1 MSDISVKDAKKTYI
15 ETGRLNRNI
24 IDKEVSISWYKCKLQ
39 NMSPKDNF
47 RIINEE
53 IKNPFDAKF
62 INYIDSIILD
72 HFQFIIANKSLQVCS
87 KRITDQKLKS
97 IQSIDDLCIG
107 TNGGYISQ
115 KIHLSHQVKYD
126 EHYLDLLSSYCT
138 CGIVLTDSIKTFGTL
153 MIISE
158 LKIEEYEVA
167 KINELL
173 SKYYAKE
180 EFDVVEYRSE
190 NLDNNE
196 LHLSNMLAYPTVYF
210 DEFSSKLSKIVK
222 MGLPIVIKG
231 EKGTGKSILASYL
244 LLKSN
249 LTHSVVILSNS
260 NKTIH
265 RQLIE
270 AALFHNETVV
280 LENIEYISDDSAQL
294 LTAYSELIL
303 TKGKHSKYSNYKC
316 STLIMTTVNI
326 DDNSEIYNINNRV
339 VFKLLEKLS
348 MSTVNLVNSNYFM
361 DDIDELID
369 KISKRYPYKMS
380 QSFRNHVLSD
390 LVTLNYKTTV
400 ENIEISM
407 NNHVNNES
415 KILLFHVNDVKQIP
429 KTLEQ
434 IEYEHIKSIYE
445 MMDHNIAA
453 TADVLEIGRTTLYRK
468 LEKMKVFQ
476 NETK

>member
-1 MSDISVKDAKKTYI
+1 MIDISVKEAKKTYI

-39 NMSPKDNF
+39 NMLPKDNF
-47 RIINEE
+47 RITNEE
-53 IKNPFDAKF
+53 IKNPFDTKF
-62 INYIDSIILD
+62 IHYVDSIILD

-87 KRITDQKLKS
+87 KRINDQKLKN

-115 KIHLSHQVKYD
+115 KIHLSHQVKYE

-138 CGIVLTDSIKTFGTL
+138 CGIVLTDNNKIFGTL

-167 KINELL
+167 KINDLL
-173 SKYYAKE
+173 AKYYAKE
-180 EFDVVEYRSE
+180 EFDVIENRSE
-190 NLDNNE
+190 SIDNNE
-196 LHLSNMLAYPTVYF
+196 LQLANIFAYPTQYF
-210 DEFSSKLSKIVK
+210 NEFSSKLSKIVN

-231 EKGTGKSILASYL
+231 EQGTGKSSLASYFV
-244 LLKSN
+244 LKRN
-249 LTHSVVILSNS
+249 QTHSVVILSNS

-280 LENIEYISDDSAQL
+280 LENIDCISEDSAQL
-294 LTAYSELIL
+294 LTVYSELFL
-303 TKGKHSKYSNYKC
+303 SKNSTSKYSNYRC
-316 STLIMTTVNI
+316 SMLIMTTI
-326 DDNSEIYNINNRV
+326 NSYENTETFNINNRAII
-339 VFKLLEKLS
+339 KLLEKLS

-361 DDIDELID
+361 NDIDEIIE
-369 KISKRYPYKMS
+369 KISRRYPYKMS
-380 QSFRNHVLSD
+380 QSFRNQVLSD
-390 LVTLNYKTTV
+390 LVSKNYKNTV

-434 IEYEHIKSIYE
+434 IEFEHIKTVYE
-445 MMDHNIAA
+445 MMDYNIAA

-476 NETK
+476 NETN